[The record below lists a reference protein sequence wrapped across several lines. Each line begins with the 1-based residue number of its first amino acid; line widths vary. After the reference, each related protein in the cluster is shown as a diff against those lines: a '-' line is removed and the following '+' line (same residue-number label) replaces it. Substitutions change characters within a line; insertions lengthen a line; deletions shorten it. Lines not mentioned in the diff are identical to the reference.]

1 MYYSYTMPLPIITEI
16 KSRDNFLNRIK
27 TNPGLFI
34 VKFGAEWCAPCKQIE
49 EEVLQKFNSMPDNV
63 QCAIIDIDDNFDVY
77 AFLKTKKLVSG
88 IPAILCY
95 HKDNDSYI
103 PDDSCCGSDKKNLHL
118 FFERC
123 ISML

>member
-1 MYYSYTMPLPIITEI
+1 MPLPIITEI

-49 EEVLQKFNSMPDNV
+49 QEVLQKFNSMPDNV
-63 QCAIIDIDDNFDVY
+63 QCAIIDIDENFDVY

-103 PDDSCCGSDKKNLHL
+103 PDESCCGSDKNNLSL
-118 FFERC
+118 FFDRC
-123 ISML
+123 LSLL